1 MVRFFPVWML
11 GFITL
16 SLITTPPVHCNV
28 SGRDVVVALLPC
40 KSFSTETTASG
51 HSPVARQPHRHS
63 PAARQPH
70 RRIVLLAPIDPS
82 INCTTLRALSKR
94 GGGGGD
100 RLRHHK
106 KTGMTLNTGEVGRYC
121 RRFVDA
127 NKKHPRRRRSA
138 SKVLSS

>member
-51 HSPVARQPHRHS
+51 HSP
-63 PAARQPH
+63 AARQPH

-94 GGGGGD
+94 GGGDG
-100 RLRHHK
+100 LRHHK
-106 KTGMTLNTGEVGRYC
+106 KTGMTLKTGEVGRYN

>member
-1 MVRFFPVWML
+1 MVRIFPVWML

-16 SLITTPPVHCNV
+16 SLITTQPVYCNV
-28 SGRDVVVALLPC
+28 SGRDVVVALLPS

-51 HSPVARQPHRHS
+51 HSPV
-63 PAARQPH
+63 ARQPH

-94 GGGGGD
+94 GGGGGGD

-106 KTGMTLNTGEVGRYC
+106 KTGMTLKTGEVGRYN

-127 NKKHPRRRRSA
+127 NKKKHPRRRQSA

>member
-40 KSFSTETTASG
+40 KSFSTETTAFG
-51 HSPVARQPHRHS
+51 HSPV
-63 PAARQPH
+63 ARQPH

-94 GGGGGD
+94 GGGGGGD

-106 KTGMTLNTGEVGRYC
+106 KTGMTLKTGEVGRYN

>member
-16 SLITTPPVHCNV
+16 SLITTPPVYCNV
-28 SGRDVVVALLPC
+28 SGRDVVVALLPS

-51 HSPVARQPHRHS
+51 HSPV
-63 PAARQPH
+63 ARQPH

-94 GGGGGD
+94 GGGGD

-106 KTGMTLNTGEVGRYC
+106 KTGMTLKTGEVGRYS